1 MKQALKKKISLVGII
16 ICLLLL
22 VILIRLYNTQKA
34 IIINNYPI
42 VMKNIDKSVEIQ
54 QDTKDEYQKI
64 LDETIQEIGKFTPI
78 VITGS
83 TVETWANG
91 TGEEKEIIKKTIDK
105 PDFLL
110 YIKKAQYERYLGR
123 YTEALKTLF
132 GVLIMYG
139 DNVLVAYNNIWALY
153 DELGEYKLAIDYY
166 QKIIDKQLDDT
177 LAPYYKKISRD
188 YIMIKNV
195 EKAEEYYILY
205 LSLDGSPDGEYIKLI
220 EDLKK

>member
-83 TVETWANG
+83 TVET
-91 TGEEKEIIKKTIDK
+91 
-105 PDFLL
+105 
-110 YIKKAQYERYLGR
+110 
-123 YTEALKTLF
+123 
-132 GVLIMYG
+132 
-139 DNVLVAYNNIWALY
+139 
-153 DELGEYKLAIDYY
+153 
-166 QKIIDKQLDDT
+166 
-177 LAPYYKKISRD
+177 
-188 YIMIKNV
+188 
-195 EKAEEYYILY
+195 
-205 LSLDGSPDGEYIKLI
+205 
-220 EDLKK
+220 